1 MTTHR
6 TTRRVRRLYPGLT
19 LIMLLLS
26 ASPVRGEGPTPQSTA
41 SRRFELLRA
50 LYTELGVSASDDEI
64 ASSMA
69 SDPCDAT
76 CLQNSEKVY
85 RMLVASRGRPV
96 ELILRHAIL
105 QNAYFVQ
112 QTNPRALM
120 AALLRTDPPSVIDVA
135 NKTIVT
141 RGDVIGVINLVRF
154 GRGSGAPEHYQPT
167 EREVREVAGV
177 IEAERAK
184 RGRFALFGVFA
195 AEMWL
200 GVRQAWPSLTAKERR
215 VVRDHAAKGVKQ
227 PLPGAMYARL
237 LGIDR
242 EVGDLLRKQEVSYL
256 SPATGSAD
264 QVDAFLAAYVKLGME
279 PVIWSHV
286 RP

>member
-1 MTTHR
+1 
-6 TTRRVRRLYPGLT
+6 
-19 LIMLLLS
+19 
-26 ASPVRGEGPTPQSTA
+26 
-41 SRRFELLRA
+41 
-50 LYTELGVSASDDEI
+50 
-64 ASSMA
+64 
-69 SDPCDAT
+69 
-76 CLQNSEKVY
+76 
-85 RMLVASRGRPV
+85 
-96 ELILRHAIL
+96 
-105 QNAYFVQ
+105 
-112 QTNPRALM
+112 
-120 AALLRTDPPSVIDVA
+120 VIDVA